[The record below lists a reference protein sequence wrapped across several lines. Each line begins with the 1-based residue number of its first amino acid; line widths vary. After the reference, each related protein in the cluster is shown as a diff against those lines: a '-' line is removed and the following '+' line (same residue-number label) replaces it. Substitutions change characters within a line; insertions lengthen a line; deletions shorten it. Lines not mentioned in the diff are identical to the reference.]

1 MKTVR
6 DIPVLK
12 NIPVLVRT
20 SLNVPLVG
28 GKVANAFRLIE
39 ALPTIEYLRAK
50 CAKVILI
57 SHIGRADTET
67 LRPVFDALARMV
79 PGIAFVEEATGPIA
93 RSAARALKGGDVLLL
108 ENVRRYRGE
117 TMNDPVFSA
126 ELASLADVFVQD
138 NFDTCHREHA
148 SFVGIPKLLPSYA
161 GLLVEK
167 EVRELTKA
175 LTPSEPSLAIIGGAK
190 FETKQPVLT
199 KLLTA
204 YNTVFVG
211 GALGNDFLQASG
223 HPVGKSLVSGADRKA
238 LTTLLR
244 NDHLII
250 PIDVV
255 VSDGKTKRTTR
266 PDDVRESESILDNG
280 PETVSL
286 LQNFITKAKTIL
298 WNGPIGNYERGYA
311 EGTEEIARAIAESKA
326 YSVVGGGDTVAAIES
341 LGLND
346 RFSFVSTGGGAMLEF
361 LAKGTLTGIRALG

>member
-6 DIPVLK
+6 DIPLLK
-12 NIPVLVRT
+12 DIPVLVRT

-50 CAKVILI
+50 GAKVILI

-67 LRPVFDALARMV
+67 LRPVYEALQLMI
-79 PGIAFVEEATGPIA
+79 PGLVFCGEAVGSIA
-93 RSAARALKGGDVLLL
+93 REAARALRRGDVVLL
-108 ENVRRYRGE
+108 ENLRRYRGE
-117 TMNDPVFSA
+117 TMNDPAFSA

-148 SFVGIPKLLPSYA
+148 SFVGIPKFLPSYA
-161 GLLVEK
+161 GFLVEK

-175 LTPSEPSLAIIGGAK
+175 LAPSRPSLAIIGGAK

-199 KLLTA
+199 KLLIA
-204 YNTVFVG
+204 YDTVFVG
-211 GALGNDFLQASG
+211 GAVGNDFLAVAG
-223 HPVGKSLVSGADRKA
+223 HPVGKSLVSGAPSASLK
-238 LTTLLR
+238 TLLE
-244 NDHLII
+244 NDRLII

-255 VSDGKTKRTTR
+255 VSDGKKKRITGL
-266 PDDVRESESILDNG
+266 DDVQENEAILDNG

-286 LQNFITKAKTIL
+286 LQNFIMKAKTVL
-298 WNGPIGNYERGYA
+298 WNGPIGNYEYGYV
-311 EGTEEIARAIAESKA
+311 EGTEEIARAIAGSKA

-346 RFSFVSTGGGAMLEF
+346 RFSFISTGGGAMLEF
-361 LAKGTLTGIRALG
+361 LAKGTLPGIRALG